1 MALKGMVNSRIEGER
16 ECNPG
21 MFYGTRNIDIVRR
34 KRMLRIY

>member
-1 MALKGMVNSRIEGER
+1 MTLKGMVNSRIEGER

-21 MFYGTRNIDIVRR
+21 MLYGSRNIEIVKR